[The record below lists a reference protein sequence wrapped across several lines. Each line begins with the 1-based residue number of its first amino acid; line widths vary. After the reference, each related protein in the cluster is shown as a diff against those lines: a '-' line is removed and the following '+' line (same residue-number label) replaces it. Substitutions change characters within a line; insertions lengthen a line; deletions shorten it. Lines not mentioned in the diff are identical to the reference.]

1 MTASAG
7 SPEAALATARQER
20 PATLA
25 EATEVLRR
33 ADRDGE
39 RLLFLGGGT
48 ELSLGAPP
56 AGVEVVLG
64 TERLERI
71 VEHAPLDQIVTVEAG
86 VRLASLQ
93 DTLARSGQML
103 ALDPPWASQATLG
116 GLVATNAFGPRR
128 TRYGSIRDLIIGIS
142 LVRADGTEARGGG
155 KVVKN
160 VAGFDLPKLMVG
172 SLGTLGFIATVTFR
186 LHPRPE
192 TERTVLFADL
202 DADAVRRVV
211 LALREA
217 QLEPAAVAALVHEGG
232 DDLGVRFDGR
242 FEMGVRFEGFEA
254 GVRQQA
260 MKLLELATRHGWGAE
275 SLGAEIARAFWARHD
290 DARESPA
297 GFRAKLAAQPMDLE
311 RVANAAIGSLF
322 TALEVPR
329 CVCYPALGLAFVA
342 GEVRVPGQVAA
353 AVTAAR
359 EALPQGSVVIQ
370 AAAPEVRAA
379 VDVWG
384 PRPPAFALMA
394 QVKQRL
400 DPGRRLAP
408 GRFVS
413 GL

>member
-1 MTASAG
+1 MTATAG
-7 SPEAALATARQER
+7 GLEALAAARQER
-20 PATLA
+20 PSTLA
-25 EATEVLRR
+25 EATEALQR
-33 ADRDGE
+33 ADRDRE
-39 RLLFLGGGT
+39 RILFLGGGT
-48 ELSLGAPP
+48 ELTLGAPP
-56 AGVEVVLG
+56 DGVEVLLS

-71 VEHAPLDQIVTVEAG
+71 VEYAPLDQIVAVEAG

-93 DTLARSGQML
+93 DVLARSGQML
-103 ALDPPWASQATLG
+103 ALDSPWAGRATLG

-142 LVRADGTEARGGG
+142 MVRADGTEARAGG

-192 TERTVLFADL
+192 TERTVLFPDL
-202 DADAVRRVV
+202 DADAVRQVV
-211 LALREA
+211 LALRQA
-217 QLEPAAVAALVHEGG
+217 QLEPGAVAALVHEGG

-242 FEMGVRFEGFEA
+242 FELGVRFEGFEA

-260 MKLLELATRHGWGAE
+260 MKLLDLATGQRWRAESIGAE
-275 SLGAEIARAFWARHD
+275 TARAFWARHD
-290 DARESPA
+290 DARESSA

-322 TALEVPR
+322 AALEVPR
-329 CVCYPALGLAFVA
+329 CVCYPTLGLAFVA
-342 GEVRVPGQVAA
+342 GEVRIAGQVAA
-353 AVTAAR
+353 AVSAAR
-359 EALPQGSVVIQ
+359 EAVPEGSVVIH
-370 AAAPEVRAA
+370 AAPPEVRAA

-384 PRPPAFALMA
+384 PPPAALPLMRA
-394 QVKQRL
+394 VKQRL
-400 DPGRRLAP
+400 DPARRLAP
-408 GRFVS
+408 GRFVG

>member
-1 MTASAG
+1 MTAAAG
-7 SPEAALATARQER
+7 ILEELATARQER
-20 PATLA
+20 PSTLA
-25 EATEVLRR
+25 EATEALRR

-39 RLLFLGGGT
+39 RILFVGGGT

-56 AGVEVVLG
+56 TGVEVVLA
-64 TERLERI
+64 TEQLERV

-86 VRLASLQ
+86 VRLAALQ
-93 DTLARSGQML
+93 DLLARSGQML
-103 ALDPPWASQATLG
+103 ALDAPWAARATLG

-128 TRYGSIRDLIIGIS
+128 TRYGSIRDLIIGVSI
-142 LVRADGTEARGGG
+142 VRADGTEARGGG

-192 TERTVLFADL
+192 TERTVLFPDL

-211 LALREA
+211 LVLREA
-217 QLEPAAVAALVHEGG
+217 QLEPSAVAALVHEGG

-260 MKLLELATRHGWGAE
+260 MKLLELATRQGWRAE
-275 SLGAEIARAFWARHD
+275 SLGAEIARVFWARHD
-290 DARESPA
+290 DARESSA
-297 GFRAKLAAQPMDLE
+297 GFRAKLAAQPMELE
-311 RVANAAIGSLF
+311 RVANAAIGSLL

-329 CVCYPALGLAFVA
+329 CVCYPVLGLAFVA

-359 EALPQGSVVIQ
+359 EAIPEGSVVLH
-370 AAAPEVRAA
+370 AAPPDVRAA

-384 PRPPAFALMA
+384 RPPAALPLMKA
-394 QVKQRL
+394 VKQRL
-400 DPGRRLAP
+400 DPDRRLAP
-408 GRFVS
+408 GRFVG

>member
-1 MTASAG
+1 MTAAAG
-7 SPEAALATARQER
+7 SLDGLAAARQER

-25 EATEVLRR
+25 EAADALRR
-33 ADRDGE
+33 ADRDRE
-39 RLLFLGGGT
+39 RVLFVGGGT

-56 AGVEVVLG
+56 DGVEVVLA
-64 TERLERI
+64 TERLDRI

-86 VRLASLQ
+86 VLLASLQ
-93 DTLARSGQML
+93 DTLAASGQML
-103 ALDPPWASQATLG
+103 ALDPPWASRATLG
-116 GLVATNAFGPRR
+116 GLVASNAFGPRR
-128 TRYGSIRDLIIGIS
+128 TRYGSIRDLIIGVSI
-142 LVRADGTEARGGG
+142 VRADGTEARGGG

-172 SLGTLGFIATVTFR
+172 SLGTLGFISTVTFR

-202 DADAVRRVV
+202 DADAVRRVT

-217 QLEPAAVAALVHEGG
+217 QLEAGAVAALVREGG

-242 FEMGVRFEGFEA
+242 FELGVRFEGFEA

-260 MKLLELATRHGWGAE
+260 MKLLDLATRQGWGAE

-290 DARESPA
+290 DARESSA
-297 GFRAKLAAQPMDLE
+297 GFRARLAAQPMDLE

-322 TALEVPR
+322 AALEVPR
-329 CVCYPALGLAFVA
+329 CVCYPVLGLAFVA
-342 GEVRVPGQVAA
+342 GEVLVPGQVAA

-359 EALPQGSVVIQ
+359 EAIPEGSVVLH
-370 AAAPEVRAA
+370 AAPPEVRAT

-384 PRPPAFALMA
+384 PPPAALPLMKA
-394 QVKQRL
+394 VKERL

-408 GRFVS
+408 GRFV
-413 GL
+413 GGI

>member
-1 MTASAG
+1 MTAAAG
-7 SPEAALATARQER
+7 ILEELATARQER
-20 PATLA
+20 PSTLA
-25 EATEVLRR
+25 EATEALRR

-39 RLLFLGGGT
+39 RILFVGGGT
-48 ELSLGAPP
+48 EISLGAPP
-56 AGVEVVLG
+56 TGAEVVLA
-64 TERLERI
+64 TEQLERV

-86 VRLASLQ
+86 VRLARLQ
-93 DTLARSGQML
+93 DLLARDGQML
-103 ALDPPWASQATLG
+103 ALDAPWATQATLG

-128 TRYGSIRDLIIGIS
+128 TRYGSIRDLIIGVSI
-142 LVRADGTEARGGG
+142 VRADGTEARGGG

-172 SLGTLGFIATVTFR
+172 SLGTLGLIATVTFR

-192 TERTVLFADL
+192 TERTVLFPDL

-211 LALREA
+211 LVLREA
-217 QLEPAAVAALVHEGG
+217 QLEPGAVAALVHEGG

-242 FEMGVRFEGFEA
+242 FELGVRFEGFEA

-260 MKLLELATRHGWGAE
+260 MKLLELATRQGWRAE

-290 DARESPA
+290 DARESSA

-311 RVANAAIGSLF
+311 RVANAAIGSLL

-329 CVCYPALGLAFVA
+329 CVCYPVLGLAFVA

-359 EALPQGSVVIQ
+359 EAIPEGSVVLH
-370 AAAPEVRAA
+370 AAPPEVRAA

-384 PRPPAFALMA
+384 RPPAALPLMKA
-394 QVKQRL
+394 VKQRL
-400 DPGRRLAP
+400 DPARRLAP
-408 GRFVS
+408 GRFVG